1 MDDQRTALVSYLA
14 DSDTAGIFTRWKG
27 RPGNCCTK
35 FKPISIIGPECSLMC
50 IRVGKI
56 EAGVRQIKIMKW
68 NLKISIGALCQAYF
82 SLLPIASWSS
92 GDNILME
99 TRIQPGKRFPPPCSE
114 RRRGGESQARRS
126 LRGRKGPSQQQHP
139 AAALDHL
146 WHLRQLSPICLL
158 CFSQKPM
165 FQCTMVVSPSVFLC
179 SGSHRW
185 STASSTTIC
194 LLTWYLIRRKEITIQ
209 PPFCYI
215 LVSPTCVP
223 IVGSWFDEKSL
234 LIVGRVKK

>member
-1 MDDQRTALVSYLA
+1 MDMRSGKRMDMVGSSPQLQLAAWCHSPCFKPIPILMDDQRTALVSYLA

-126 LRGRKGPSQQQHP
+126 RVSNNIL
-139 AAALDHL
+139 
-146 WHLRQLSPICLL
+146 QLPWITFDILGNWARYAYCAFLKS
-158 CFSQKPM
+158 
-165 FQCTMVVSPSVFLC
+165 LC
-179 SGSHRW
+179 SSAPW
-185 STASSTTIC
+185 
-194 LLTWYLIRRKEITIQ
+194 WYHHLY
-209 PPFCYI
+209 FC
-215 LVSPTCVP
+215 VQVP
-223 IVGSWFDEKSL
+223 IDDL
-234 LIVGRVKK
+234 LLHLQPSAYWPDTW